1 MIKKNIVIVPL
12 SILMLVFGCK
22 GNKKCPY
29 KPAPVFKAGLPHI
42 QQYKFEQQG
51 PFSLESLLLDTQVL
65 LELEQ
70 DVCERTRQEY
80 RFTVQGDYSKFPDSL
95 WVKESVRQMTFLST
109 FSPEQA
115 PLRAWASVIE
125 RNRANI
131 RLGEDTPVE
140 EGVTV
145 RVDRI
150 ISPDKTVLRLV
161 LAQQ

>member
-1 MIKKNIVIVPL
+1 MIKKNIVIVTL
-12 SILMLVFGCK
+12 SILMLVFACK